1 MRLPA
6 SPNSTSLYSQ
16 PDSRAKLATELNY
29 LFMIEA
35 QTASDVLMIR
45 PVSFAGNVQT
55 AASNRFQQL
64 LFHQLS
70 GTSSDNTAQ
79 AAALAEFDALANAL
93 QRAGVNVQVFE
104 DTPDPHT
111 PDSIFPNNWVSFHT
125 DGTVV
130 LYPML
135 APNRRLE
142 RRLDIIEALHAR
154 HGFHITRTIDLTHRE
169 AEEKFLE
176 GTGSL
181 VLDRANRIAY
191 ACLSPR
197 TDMDVLGEFAQRLDY
212 DVAAFEAFDA
222 GGAAIY
228 HTNVLMSVGTRFAAL
243 CAECIEQERRG
254 TVLDMLR
261 AGGRTVI
268 ELSLQQM
275 HSFAGNMLELRTQ
288 SGASVIA
295 MSDAARAS
303 LTPPQLIALETAGG
317 TIVSSSIPT
326 IERLG
331 GGSVRCM
338 IAEIHLPRM
347 GEAGMGERSRVRPQ
361 TGM

>member
-1 MRLPA
+1 
-6 SPNSTSLYSQ
+6 
-16 PDSRAKLATELNY
+16 
-29 LFMIEA
+29 MIEA
-35 QTASDVLMIR
+35 QAACDVLMIR
-45 PVSFAGNVQT
+45 PVNFAGNVQT

-64 LFHQLS
+64 EGAS
-70 GTSSDNTAQ
+70 TDSAAQ
-79 AAALAEFDALANAL
+79 IAALAEFDDLANAL
-93 QRAGVNVQVFE
+93 QRAGVSVKIFE

-111 PDSIFPNNWVSFHT
+111 PDSIFPNNWVSFHA

-135 APNRRLE
+135 AQNRRLE

-154 HGFHITRTIDLTHRE
+154 YGFHTTRTIDLTHRE

-181 VLDRANRIAY
+181 VLDRVNRIAY

-212 DVAAFEAFDA
+212 EVAAFEAFDA
-222 GGAAIY
+222 AGAAIY
-228 HTNVLMSVGTRFAAL
+228 HTNVLMSVGTRFAAI
-243 CAECIEQERRG
+243 CTECIEQQRRS
-254 TVLDMLR
+254 TILDMLR
-261 AGGRTVI
+261 AGGRSVI
-268 ELSLQQM
+268 ELSFQQM

-288 SGASVIA
+288 SGGSVIA
-295 MSDAARAS
+295 MSDAARTS
-303 LTPPQLIALETAGG
+303 LTAEQLAALEKAGG
-317 TIVSSSIPT
+317 TIVSSPIPT

-338 IAEIHLPRM
+338 IAEVHLPVLNPTNTRQF
-347 GEAGMGERSRVRPQ
+347 RSSCSNSASKP
-361 TGM
+361 